1 MLPVYAARM
10 VELDLTVVNKLWGVW
25 LKEADERDF
34 LQTAH
39 FLPAVLGWQRCQ
51 PRIETLMAAFSAVLN
66 QLSCYTES
74 SFSCVLRYTG
84 NLMCS
89 PFPYKPA
96 SVQAS
101 KPASINEWFT
111 ISSNRELREQD
122 VKVINLDQN
131 GKEGRCYT
139 TQNKVQNFPESLS
152 NNDCKILFHGTGHE
166 SARKIIES
174 GIDLDRGRRKKDF
187 SDGGG
192 FYLANNFEEAWNTR
206 WASNRPPCSAVLIFR
221 VRSTELRAGRKSL
234 SLQDDEAERMWKE
247 VVRQFRSGQRHN

>member
-10 VELDLTVVNKLWGVW
+10 VELDLTVVNKSWGVW
-25 LKEADERDF
+25 LKEVDERDF

-39 FLPAVLGWQRCQ
+39 FLPAVLGWQRRQ
-51 PRIETLMAAFSAVLN
+51 PRIETLMATFSAVLN

-96 SVQAS
+96 S
-101 KPASINEWFT
+101 INEWFT

-122 VKVINLDQN
+122 VNVINLDQN

-139 TQNKVQNFPESLS
+139 TQNKFQNFPESLS
-152 NNDCKILFHGTGHE
+152 NNDCEILFHGTGHE
-166 SARKIIES
+166 SAQKIIES
-174 GIDLDRGRRKKDF
+174 GIDLDRGGRKKDF

-247 VVRQFRSGQRHN
+247 VVRQFRSGQGHN